1 MRGLA
6 VNGRSAA
13 AAVVGVAA
21 LLTAACSSSPDASST
36 ASGGAPEASVTLTVA
51 AAASLT
57 DALTAVGDSFTAA
70 NPGVGLTYSF
80 AGSSTIAQQ
89 IREGAPI
96 DVFVSA
102 GTTSMDPVVSEGWII
117 DVADIATN
125 VLQIATPP
133 GNPGDVTSLADL
145 ERVSV
150 VVCDVEVPCGVAA
163 TRLFE
168 QNSLAVQPV
177 SLEPDVRA
185 VLTKVETDEVDAGIV
200 YVTDVVAAGTAVT
213 GIAIPPEANVST
225 RYQAGVVAES
235 AAQNAARAYVSFLAS
250 PEAQAVLAA
259 AGFGPP

>member
-1 MRGLA
+1 MRGPA
-6 VNGRSAA
+6 VNGRSAVTA
-13 AAVVGVAA
+13 LVGIA
-21 LLTAACSSSPDASST
+21 LLLMSACGSGPDTSST
-36 ASGGAPEASVTLTVA
+36 TGGSAPEESVTLTVA

-57 DALTAVGDSFTAA
+57 DALTEVGDAFTAA
-70 NPGVGLTYSF
+70 NPGVSLRYSF

-89 IREGAPI
+89 IRQGAPI

-102 GTTSMDPVVSEGWII
+102 GTTSMDPVASEGLVI

-125 VLQIATPP
+125 ALQIATPP
-133 GNPGDVTSLADL
+133 GNRAGVTGLADL

-168 QNSLAVQPV
+168 QSDLSVQPV

-185 VLTKVETDEVDAGIV
+185 VLTKVATDEVDAGIV
-200 YVTDVVAAGTAVT
+200 YVTDVRAAGDAVV

-225 RYQAGVVAES
+225 SYQAGVVAES
-235 AAQNAARAYVSFLAS
+235 AARDAARAYVSFLTS
-250 PEAQAVLAA
+250 PAAQAILAA